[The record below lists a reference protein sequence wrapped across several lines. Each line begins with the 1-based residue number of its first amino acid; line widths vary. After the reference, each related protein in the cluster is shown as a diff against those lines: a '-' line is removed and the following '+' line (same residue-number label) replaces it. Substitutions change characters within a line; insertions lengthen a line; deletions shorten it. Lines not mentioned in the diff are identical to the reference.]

1 MSNDEL
7 VTQAEI
13 AARMEVDKRAV
24 GRWIQ
29 KKGWPATFYV
39 ERSGH
44 TRKAYKWRDVQ
55 AFCRLHGLPKRI
67 VSDQM

>member
-1 MSNDEL
+1 MDNDL

-13 AARMEVDKRAV
+13 AQRYEVNKRAV

-29 KKGWPATFYV
+29 KKGWPRTYYV

-44 TRKAYKWRDVQ
+44 TRKAYKWEDVQ
-55 AFCRLHGLPKRI
+55 SFCRLHGLPKRI
-67 VSDQM
+67 VSDQV